1 MLCSMVLAKVWFFFG
16 CKVLMVS
23 GRKLAFAGSWLS
35 MKVAIG
41 CYHHQQLFIMT
52 RMQHF
57 AIIVKTF
64 QVDLTWS
71 KERVRPAS
79 SGHHKSQPLP
89 PSSIPAIH
97 SPASQFA
104 SFFPLSL
111 DRRSAGCLL
120 VWWGWDPRSLL
131 TERRMVEEEG
141 PRDWEPPGCPTLAT
155 PPPTRPPHGPDA
167 ASRPSCIND
176 PKYVTNKRCL
186 KFELF
191 WYHAFKKKAKDRS
204 IQWNPIAVL
213 LKAW

>member
-23 GRKLAFAGSWLS
+23 GRKLAFAGSEGDHWML
-35 MKVAIG
+35 
-41 CYHHQQLFIMT
+41 
-52 RMQHF
+52 
-57 AIIVKTF
+57 
-64 QVDLTWS
+64 
-71 KERVRPAS
+71 
-79 SGHHKSQPLP
+79 
-89 PSSIPAIH
+89 PSSTIINYATFHHNCEDIPSGSHLIQGTGAACKLRPSQKPT
-97 SPASQFA
+97 SPTLLHPRHPLARFSVCL
-104 SFFPLSL
+104 FFPLSL

-176 PKYVTNKRCL
+176 PEYITNKRCL

-191 WYHAFKKKAKDRS
+191 WYHAFKKRA
-204 IQWNPIAVL
+204 
-213 LKAW
+213 